1 MYQFIEIADNKNQTD
16 AKSANRKY
24 VAVAEYRECELP
36 EYNTNPMIKAL
47 PPILNIDD
55 FLKAVEE
62 KPLFNVEERTYDAA
76 TRFHCIERL
85 SRYFEPVNQSVQLY
99 QVITRLL
106 MTGYLARNP
115 EQPNYA
121 QRSNQ
126 IYRAI
131 QEKDGKQLE
140 KYVNVPTSASG
151 LTLIG
156 PSGVGKTTNL
166 KYILSLFPQ
175 VIFHPEYMTYQ
186 ITWLKVDCPHAGSLK
201 GLCIDIFL
209 AIDQLLGTNYF
220 EKFGKKRNTEDVML
234 AQVAQLIHTHN
245 VGLLVIDEIQNL
257 AASRRANSDLLN
269 FLVKMDNVIGIP
281 VIRVGTYQ
289 AFPILQGNFRNARR
303 GTGEGSIIWE
313 RMVNDEHWELF
324 VQEMWQYQWTKTP
337 VKLTDEINDALY
349 YETQGIVDIAIKLY
363 NMIQGRAIANGGSE
377 EITVDLIHEV
387 AQEGLFLIKPMLDA
401 VRTNDRDWME
411 IFQDITPIE
420 TTDYMNSLMSE
431 AIDKEIK
438 EAREKVARQDRERQK
453 TSPELNQIILQL
465 IDWDIEP
472 EIAKASAEEIF
483 FNSETDEAI
492 NIKIKEAYK
501 LALRGKIS
509 KNDPAKTKTNKQKH
523 KSNLKDFEND
533 LRTIEKS
540 AKENQTSTYEALK
553 SAKMIDPDWMETILQ
568 N

>member
-1 MYQFIEIADNKNQTD
+1 MYQFVEITNNKNPTD

-24 VAVAEYRECELP
+24 AAIPEYRECELP

-47 PPILNIDD
+47 PPILNIGN
-55 FLKAVEE
+55 FLKAVEA
-62 KPLFNVEERTYDAA
+62 KPFFDAKERTYDAA

-115 EQPNYA
+115 DQPNYA

-131 QEKDGKQLE
+131 QQEDGKQLE

-156 PSGVGKTTNL
+156 PSGMGKTTNL

-175 VIFHPEYMTYQ
+175 VILHPEYMTYQ

-234 AQVAQLIHTHN
+234 AQVAQITHTHN

-257 AASRRANSDLLN
+257 AASRRSNSDLLN

-324 VQEMWQYQWTKTP
+324 VEEMWQYQWTKTP
-337 VKLTDEINDALY
+337 VELTDEINDALY
-349 YETQGIVDIAIKLY
+349 YETQGIVDITIKLY
-363 NMIQGRAIANGGSE
+363 KMIQGRAIAYGDSE
-377 EITVDLIHEV
+377 EITVGLIHEV

-401 VRTNDRDWME
+401 IRTNDRDRME

-420 TTDYMNSLMSE
+420 TTDYMNSLMRE

-438 EAREKVARQDRERQK
+438 ENREKARKNQERQK

-465 IDWDIEP
+465 IEWDIEP

-483 FNSETDEAI
+483 FNREPDKAI

-501 LALRGKIS
+501 LALGGGIS
-509 KNDPAKTKTNKQKH
+509 KNNKAKAKTQTTRQKG
-523 KSNLKDFEND
+523 KSNLKNVESD

-540 AKENQTSTYEALK
+540 AKENQISTYEALK
-553 SAKMIDPDWMETILQ
+553 SAKIIDPDWMKIIL
-568 N
+568 